1 MELKQKYLKDK
12 SNQMQHNQIEKEMES
27 LKYIV
32 NDVFKLNIMKASR
45 TRELVD
51 ARLVYSKILRDRGH
65 TFKSIGDSISKDHTT
80 IVHYISTSNFVL
92 KHYSALTEK
101 YIICKDILAKD
112 SPFFSDQTNT
122 INLAMKIFNLN
133 LKIDELMI
141 ERNNILKANEKYK
154 RLKSI
159 IDMIDFRTSDGDEL
173 IMQDK
178 INKMLNE
185 RAR

>member
-1 MELKQKYLKDK
+1 METNK
-12 SNQMQHNQIEKEMES
+12 IEREKES

-65 TFKSIGDSISKDHTT
+65 TFKSIGDSIRKDHTT
-80 IVHYISTSNFVL
+80 ILHYISTSNFVL

-101 YIICKDILAKD
+101 YVICKEMLAKD
-112 SPFFSDQTNT
+112 SPFFSEQMNDV
-122 INLAMKIFNLN
+122 NLAMKIFNLN
-133 LKIDELMI
+133 TKIDELML
-141 ERNNILKANEKYK
+141 ERNAILKINERYQ

-159 IDMIDFRTSDGDEL
+159 IDLVDKRTNSGDESTVE
-173 IMQDK
+173 DR
-178 INKMLNE
+178 INKMFNGFYQE
-185 RAR
+185 E

>member
-1 MELKQKYLKDK
+1 
-12 SNQMQHNQIEKEMES
+12 
-27 LKYIV
+27 
-32 NDVFKLNIMKASR
+32 
-45 TRELVD
+45 
-51 ARLVYSKILRDRGH
+51 
-65 TFKSIGDSISKDHTT
+65 
-80 IVHYISTSNFVL
+80 
-92 KHYSALTEK
+92 
-101 YIICKDILAKD
+101 
-112 SPFFSDQTNT
+112 
-122 INLAMKIFNLN
+122 MKIFNLN